1 VPLLLQKSVVTDGCW
16 LARFTTGDRL
26 GPPPRALSTQLL
38 RYATHSAG
46 GRGRSRA
53 PVMRGAAGFGRW
65 QGETPGRLAAHAVE
79 ADRASGCALSALTP
93 AVPVLIVG
101 LQDADKIGHAGS
113 VPIFG
118 HNRNPSIGPGL
129 APLPNPQ

>member
-1 VPLLLQKSVVTDGCW
+1 MDVDWPVSLP
-16 LARFTTGDRL
+16 ATGLVRRP
-26 GPPPRALSTQLL
+26 GRCPRSF
-38 RYATHSAG
+38 YATQPTAQGAG
-46 GRGRSRA
+46 AGRA
-53 PVMRGAAGFGRW
+53 PVMQGAAGFGRW

-93 AVPVLIVG
+93 AVPVLIIG

-113 VPIFG
+113 VPVFG